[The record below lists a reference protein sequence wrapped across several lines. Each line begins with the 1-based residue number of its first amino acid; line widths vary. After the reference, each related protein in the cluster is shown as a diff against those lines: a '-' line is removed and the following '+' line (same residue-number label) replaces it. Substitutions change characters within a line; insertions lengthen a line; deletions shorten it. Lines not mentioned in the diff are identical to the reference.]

1 MLDEIA
7 QLFRPRIHGR
17 IGKWIHLNTV
27 AAEYPF
33 NLSELFD
40 LLDLNGIVYTHQAP
54 RNLSRIYLDEEWLKL
69 ILSGELMAKYCLLQ
83 SQVRDDELSEKHLN
97 SQGAYQDQSPRKATP
112 KQIRLLKRLM
122 ESKHLHSN
130 ELDILKRV
138 FQEGW
143 ITKERACSIIEYLI
157 GSSTVLPDGTK
168 FYDSAGILTRRDRQS
183 RMKGN
188 H

>member
-27 AAEYPF
+27 VAEYPF

-83 SQVRDDELSEKHLN
+83 SQVRDDELSEKDLKASRAH
-97 SQGAYQDQSPRKATP
+97 QHYSPRKASP
-112 KQIRLLKRLM
+112 KQIRLLKRLA
-122 ESKHLHSN
+122 ESKHLLPA
-130 ELDILKRV
+130 ELDMLNLV
-138 FQEGW
+138 FKNGW
-143 ITKERACSIIEYLI
+143 ISSERVSRLIEYLI
-157 GSSTVLPDGTK
+157 GSSTILPDGSK
-168 FYDSAGILTRRDRQS
+168 FYDSDGILTRRDRQS
-183 RMKGN
+183 RMKGIS
-188 H
+188 